1 MSRWLFALLL
11 VLNGA
16 LFVWGYQREKSQ
28 EPELP
33 PVPKG
38 PYKIVLMSEV
48 KPTKPIAEPSAPAP
62 QTSKTPDQG
71 SNRVGFP
78 EPSDDGGDG
87 PSGISAA
94 PEPATAI
101 RPAASEPE
109 TSAGSVS
116 IASGQPIGPSADT
129 SAPHKGSQPK
139 NGHAHTRSGKE
150 AGTKQTRPPAP

>member
-16 LFVWGYQREKSQ
+16 VFVWGYQREKSQ
-28 EPELP
+28 EPDLP

-101 RPAASEPE
+101 RPAASEAE

-129 SAPHKGSQPK
+129 TAPGQGSQSE
-139 NGHAHTRSGKE
+139 NGRADRRAGQE
-150 AGTKQTRPPAP
+150 ARTK

>member
-16 LFVWGYQREKSQ
+16 VLVWGYQRERSQ

-38 PYKIVLMSEV
+38 PYKIVLLSEV
-48 KPTKPIAEPSAPAP
+48 KQKTPNAEPSAPAP
-62 QTSKTPDQG
+62 QTSKAPDQG
-71 SNRVGFP
+71 SNRLGFP
-78 EPSDDGGDG
+78 EPSNDSEDAA
-87 PSGISAA
+87 SGISAA
-94 PEPATAI
+94 PEPATAS
-101 RPAASEPE
+101 RPAAPEPE
-109 TSAGSVS
+109 TSTGSVS
-116 IASGQPIGPSADT
+116 IASGQPIEPSANR

-150 AGTKQTRPPAP
+150 VGTKQTRPPAP

>member
-16 LFVWGYQREKSQ
+16 VFVWGYQRERSQ

-48 KPTKPIAEPSAPAP
+48 KQKKPGAEPSASAP

-78 EPSDDGGDG
+78 EPSADGGDEA
-87 PSGISAA
+87 SGISAA

-101 RPAASEPE
+101 HPAASEPE
-109 TSAGSVS
+109 TSTGSVS

-129 SAPHKGSQPK
+129 SAPGQGSQSE
-139 NGHAHTRSGKE
+139 NGRAHSRSGKQ
-150 AGTKQTRPPAP
+150 ARTK